1 MQHILVKDKISK
13 FIILIY
19 SIIPI
24 TIVAGS
30 FLFELNLFVII
41 LTLIY
46 YLYKE
51 KRFLEEIT
59 NNNFFQIFIILWLYL
74 LLNILISADFSLSI
88 IRNFFFIKFL
98 FVIISFKFF
107 LNDKY
112 LLNKILLT
120 WTVILSIISFD
131 VIFEFIMGH
140 NLVGFTS
147 PMPNERVVSFFK
159 DELIV
164 GGYILAFYFPI
175 IGFQLYKKKI
185 FIAFLL
191 GLLFT
196 VAILLSG
203 ERSSFFKLL
212 LALFLFILFVL
223 KNNKY
228 KIILFLLL
236 TSLIT
241 TMLFND
247 RIKWRYYETIKRYNT
262 VDIKNLYET
271 TLNTKYI
278 NQSLLT
284 YEILKDNKLFG
295 VGNKNYFN
303 SCIKLEKNLAIKCY
317 THPHQIYYEFLSEH
331 GIIGSM
337 IIIISLFMLL
347 YKKNNLLTKSNTNL
361 LFIFKIYCII
371 SLIPLIPTGS
381 FFSSYN
387 MALFWI
393 NFIFFEIFKK
403 IK

>member
-1 MQHILVKDKISK
+1 VQHILLKDKISK

-241 TMLFND
+241 TILFND
-247 RIKWRYYETIKRYNT
+247 RIKWRYYETIKRYST

-393 NFIFFEIFKK
+393 NFSFFEIFKK

>member
-30 FLFELNLFVII
+30 FLFELNLFIII

-120 WTVILSIISFD
+120 WTIILSIISFD

-247 RIKWRYYETIKRYNT
+247 RIKWRYYETIKRYST

-393 NFIFFEIFKK
+393 NFSFFEIFKK

>member
-1 MQHILVKDKISK
+1 VQHILVKDKISK

-30 FLFELNLFVII
+30 FLFELNLFIII

-247 RIKWRYYETIKRYNT
+247 RIKWRYYETIKRYST

-393 NFIFFEIFKK
+393 NFSFFEIFKK

>member
-30 FLFELNLFVII
+30 FLFELNLFIII

-247 RIKWRYYETIKRYNT
+247 RIKWRYYETIKRYST

-393 NFIFFEIFKK
+393 NFSFFEIFKK

>member
-247 RIKWRYYETIKRYNT
+247 RIKWRYYETIKRYST

-393 NFIFFEIFKK
+393 NFSFFEIFKK

>member
-228 KIILFLLL
+228 KIFLFLLL

-247 RIKWRYYETIKRYNT
+247 RIKWRYYETIKRYST

-393 NFIFFEIFKK
+393 NFSFFEIFKK

>member
-1 MQHILVKDKISK
+1 
-13 FIILIY
+13 
-19 SIIPI
+19 
-24 TIVAGS
+24 
-30 FLFELNLFVII
+30 
-41 LTLIY
+41 
-46 YLYKE
+46 
-51 KRFLEEIT
+51 
-59 NNNFFQIFIILWLYL
+59 
-74 LLNILISADFSLSI
+74 
-88 IRNFFFIKFL
+88 
-98 FVIISFKFF
+98 
-107 LNDKY
+107 
-112 LLNKILLT
+112 
-120 WTVILSIISFD
+120 
-131 VIFEFIMGH
+131 
-140 NLVGFTS
+140 
-147 PMPNERVVSFFK
+147 
-159 DELIV
+159 
-164 GGYILAFYFPI
+164 
-175 IGFQLYKKKI
+175 
-185 FIAFLL
+185 
-191 GLLFT
+191 
-196 VAILLSG
+196 
-203 ERSSFFKLL
+203 
-212 LALFLFILFVL
+212 
-223 KNNKY
+223 
-228 KIILFLLL
+228 
-236 TSLIT
+236 
-241 TMLFND
+241 MLFND
-247 RIKWRYYETIKRYNT
+247 RIKWRYYETIKRYST

-393 NFIFFEIFKK
+393 NFSFFEIFKK